1 MKQVR
6 QKRPLEADYEF
17 DNSGMTSKLE
27 YSHGL
32 NRFMSQGNIWAATQ
46 TNSFIVLSEK
56 SGLRGDKRIPK
67 HLKPVIVSHGML
79 QKGKTY
85 TDEQVIAMLICG
97 DAWYDLE
104 NT

>member
-17 DNSGMTSKLE
+17 DNSGMTSALE
-27 YSHGL
+27 YSHRL
-32 NRFMSQGNIWAATQ
+32 KRFMSQGNIWAATQ
-46 TNSFIVLSEK
+46 TNSFIILSER
-56 SGLRGDKRIPK
+56 SGLRGDSRIPK
-67 HLKPVIVSHGML
+67 NLKPVLVAHDML
-79 QKGKTY
+79 YKGKTY

-104 NT
+104 NA